1 MARRKGMTR
10 RRGSRKPRT
19 LKRRVKR
26 HQGRKRTRVGR
37 KRHSRRQN
45 RGYARGTGGRGMSRR
60 LKGGVTGMKRYRDE
74 NSNYRDIKRPRMADP
89 LGDFVRNYGNKI
101 DQLQDN
107 NSPYWDNVNKS
118 WVGNGYMDYGYT
130 KINEY
135 INKTPKILDDIRRII
150 TTTKDFTNFTDNNDR
165 KTRNDNRHSD
175 KYSKTFGDIVV
186 VMGLHSE
193 KIRNLLKELAVADT
207 TTNNVK
213 SMLKTQSM
221 VIKNEEIKT
230 FKYPL
235 DNLFTL
241 GDAPYVGDDSAG
253 QTLAKQEWCFFLL
266 NSCPPTTGKKFY
278 DETNMKSVYDD
289 FMQIAEK
296 MEFVRKEGDSYSL
309 VAGAGE
315 PCEKFY
321 ENAEHRFKDHANG
334 IFRKTCT
341 RLLQQASSL

>member
-10 RRGSRKPRT
+10 RRGSRNPRT

-26 HQGRKRTRVGR
+26 HQGRKRTRVGG
-37 KRHSRRQN
+37 KIHRR
-45 RGYARGTGGRGMSRR
+45 RMSRR
-60 LKGGVTGMKRYRDE
+60 LKGGMIRKDRDE
-74 NSNYRDIKRPRMADP
+74 ISNNSDIKRPRMTDP
-89 LGDFVRNYGNKI
+89 LGDFVQDYGNEI
-101 DQLQDN
+101 DTFQDN
-107 NSPYWDNVNKS
+107 NSPKWDKVSKS
-118 WVGNGYMDYGYT
+118 WVGNGDMDYGYT

-135 INKTPKILDDIRRII
+135 INNTPKILDDIRRII
-150 TTTKDFTNFTDNNDR
+150 TTTKDFTNFTDKKDR

-175 KYSKTFGDIVV
+175 KYSKTFGDLVV

-193 KIRNLLKELAVADT
+193 EIRKLLKELANDDT

-213 SMLKTQSM
+213 SMLKSPSM
-221 VIKNEEIKT
+221 VLKQDKINIKQL
-230 FKYPL
+230 KYPL

-241 GDAPYVGDDSAG
+241 GDAAGSYYCFKDADGDTDDCRDD
-253 QTLAKQEWCFFLL
+253 LANAKKKWCILL

-278 DETNMKSVYDD
+278 DETNMISVYDD

-296 MEFVRKEGDSYSL
+296 MEFVRKEGNSYSL

-315 PCEKFY
+315 PCRKFY
-321 ENAEHRFKDHANG
+321 SYANPRFKDDAKG

-341 RLLQQASSL
+341 